1 MTHALRILDFDRIQE
16 ALSHHAETEMGKDHS
31 HDLLPSFDESEVK
44 DRLAETAE
52 AIEIVSAG
60 GLPTLSPVRDIR
72 EALNRAGK
80 GGRMDG
86 ASLFHVA
93 EALSVM
99 RSCRSVLK
107 SRSSTSPKLYGFAES
122 LPELGQLEEK
132 LFKSLES
139 DGSVLSSASP
149 ELSRCRK
156 AIASA
161 QQSLTS
167 KIHSYTTGKYRD
179 YLSDP
184 IYTVRDGRYVVPV
197 KAEHKGKI
205 RGIVHDRSSTG
216 QTLFVEPEDVLHAGN
231 NLREAE
237 AAEKAEVEKIL
248 QNLSERTGVHAIE
261 IALGIESIGFL
272 DFAFAKARYGE
283 QINACLPIV
292 GGAKHRIWIDHGRH
306 PMLDPKVAV
315 PLTIEVGGE
324 TDGLLITGPNT
335 GGKTVAI
342 KTVGLFVAMSQSGL
356 MLPAQEVRLGVF
368 SQLWADIGDEQSLS
382 QNLSTFSAHIKN
394 ISEAIRS
401 LMPGGLVLLDE
412 VGAGTDPSE
421 GAALAKAVLLRIQ
434 ESGAKV
440 MASTH
445 YGELKMFAYTVPG
458 FANAAMEFDLKTLSP
473 TYRLLLGAPGASH
486 ALSIAERCGIDS
498 RLIESAR
505 NQMGTD
511 RRDVSDM
518 LEKLEVAQKRART
531 SQSDADR
538 LSAKLKRVEE
548 ETESKLAE
556 AKERLRTAKQ
566 QAAEAL
572 EESLREL
579 RLEAMDIFASAKK
592 GGADLEDARARM
604 KQLMNKGAD
613 VASSLKPEVQTP
625 TKTVELVAGTRVRVT
640 GYNQDAVILDPP
652 RDGKARVQVGSLKM
666 IFPTHLLTPIAESAQ
681 PPKNPY
687 QQASRKETKTQ
698 LQKAMYATTE
708 IHVRGYTA
716 EEAIETISKFID
728 EALLAGLP
736 TIRIVHGKGEGILR
750 KAVFGFLKSH
760 PGVASMHE
768 ADANEGGQGATIAI
782 LK

>member
-1 MTHALRILDFDRIQE
+1 MGKTHA
-16 ALSHHAETEMGKDHS
+16 
-31 HDLLPSFDESEVK
+31 HDLLPSFDESDVK
-44 DRLAETAE
+44 DHLAETAE
-52 AIEIVSAG
+52 AIEIVGAG
-60 GLPTLSPVRDIR
+60 GLPALSPVRDLR
-72 EALNRAGK
+72 DALNRAGK
-80 GGRMDG
+80 GGRLDG
-86 ASLFHVA
+86 ATLFHIA
-93 EALSVM
+93 EALSAM
-99 RSCRSVLK
+99 RACRSALK
-107 SRSSTSPKLYGFAES
+107 LRSSSCPKLYAFAES

-139 DGSVLSSASP
+139 DGSVLSAASP

-156 AIASA
+156 TISSA

-216 QTLFVEPEDVLHAGN
+216 QTLFIEPEDVLHAGN

-237 AAEKAEVEKIL
+237 AAEKAEVERIL
-248 QNLSERTGVHAIE
+248 LNLSERTGIHASE
-261 IALGIESIGFL
+261 IAHGIESVGYL

-283 QINACLPIV
+283 QINGCLPV
-292 GGAKHRIWIDHGRH
+292 VSGSKHRIWIDHGRH
-306 PMLDPKVAV
+306 PMLDPKIAV
-315 PLTIEVGGE
+315 PLTIELGGE

-335 GGKTVAI
+335 GGKTVSI
-342 KTVGLFVAMSQSGL
+342 KTVGLFVAMCQSGL
-356 MLPAQEVRLGVF
+356 MPPAQEVRFGVF

-401 LMPGGLVLLDE
+401 LKAGGLVLLDE

-434 ESGAKV
+434 EAGAKV

-445 YGELKMFAYTVPG
+445 YGELKLFAYTVPG

-473 TYRLLLGAPGASH
+473 TYKLLLGAPGASH

-518 LEKLEVAQKRART
+518 LEKLDVAQKRARAA
-531 SQSDADR
+531 QSEADR
-538 LSAKLKRVEE
+538 LSAKLKRVES
-548 ETESKLAE
+548 ETESKLDE
-556 AKERLRTAKQ
+556 AKGRLRTAKQ

-592 GGADLEDARARM
+592 GGADLEEARARM
-604 KQLMNKGAD
+604 KELMKKGSD
-613 VASSLKPEVQTP
+613 VGSSLRPEVQAP
-625 TKTVELVAGTRVRVT
+625 IKAVELAVGTRVRVT
-640 GYNQDAVILDPP
+640 GYNQQAIIIDPP

-666 IFPTHLLTPIAESAQ
+666 TFGTHLLTPIAEPSQA
-681 PPKNPY
+681 PKNPY
-687 QQASRKETKTQ
+687 QRASDKATKTQ

-708 IHVRGYTA
+708 IHLRGYRA
-716 EEAIETISKFID
+716 EEAIEALSKFID

-736 TIRIVHGKGEGILR
+736 SIRIVHGKGEGILR
-750 KAVFGFLKSH
+750 KAVFGFLKGH
-760 PGVASMHE
+760 PGVASMQE
-768 ADANEGGQGATIAI
+768 AEANEGGQGATIAI